1 MNDKVYI
8 PHFDSNTCVSVDY
21 INQGYLRA
29 YERQPYA
36 NSSINYTDYFINSHY
51 LSRSGYQSFGNY
63 YNSVSCIPIERLTNE
78 VEYRNDFDQIL
89 IIFLILAIVIVVVP
103 TKIVFRLF
111 RRLK

>member
-1 MNDKVYI
+1 MNDKIYI
-8 PHFDSNTCVSVDY
+8 PSFNSNTCVTIDN

-29 YERQPYA
+29 YDRQPTA
-36 NSSINYTDYFINSHY
+36 NSTINYVDYFINSHY
-51 LSRSGYQSFGNY
+51 FSRTGSQSFGNY
-63 YNSVSCIPIERLTNE
+63 YTSVSCIPTSRLTDE

-89 IIFLILAIVIVVVP
+89 IIFLILAIVIVVIP